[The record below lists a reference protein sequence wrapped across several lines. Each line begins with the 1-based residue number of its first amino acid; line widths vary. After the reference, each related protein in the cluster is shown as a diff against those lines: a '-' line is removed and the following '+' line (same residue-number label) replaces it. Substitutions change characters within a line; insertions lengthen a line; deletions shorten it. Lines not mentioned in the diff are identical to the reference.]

1 MKYVGGVAVCKKF
14 DDIQDID
21 HLYYKLH
28 WLASS
33 GAKNSAEL
41 VHHAVED
48 THYSLLL
55 SYVRETKQS
64 KLHGRA

>member
-1 MKYVGGVAVCKKF
+1 MKYVGVAVCKKF

-48 THYSLLL
+48 THYSVTTVELHQ
-55 SYVRETKQS
+55 RNKQS